1 MKQRSTEKVKQ
12 LRYPQD
18 FYNIKCIL
26 FSLYIG
32 FLYWFLPRKRLA
44 LGSIT
49 IANYFLVNWYNH
61 MYVCQINDFLHTAL
75 YTLVVTGLLVLLPK
89 RNKVVL
95 AFSLYFPYFIMAWY
109 DYFANCSFRMNPTLF
124 PLGRFIYLPLKPDPY
139 KERYNQL
146 DPTVKQNIANLD
158 KYIVV
163 SLTAFLVNYG
173 IIKYII

>member
-1 MKQRSTEKVKQ
+1 MKQRSTEKIKQ

-32 FLYWFLPRKRLA
+32 LLYWFAPRRPLA
-44 LGSIT
+44 LGFLT

-75 YTLVVTGLLVLLPK
+75 YTLVVTGLLVLLPI

-124 PLGRFIYLPLKPDPY
+124 PFGRFIYLPLKPDPY
-139 KERYNQL
+139 KEAVQ
-146 DPTVKQNIANLD
+146 PTGSHCKTE
-158 KYIVV
+158 YC
-163 SLTAFLVNYG
+163 
-173 IIKYII
+173 